1 MYLGAS
7 EDSIIKMIINI
18 IYILMNDQIKFIKD
32 YLKYLDQM
40 MKITSLY

>member
-7 EDSIIKMIINI
+7 EDSIIRLIINI

>member
-1 MYLGAS
+1 MYSRSS
-7 EDSIIKMIINI
+7 EDSIVKLIIDI

-32 YLKYLDQM
+32 YLKYFDQM